1 MRQAGI
7 VAAAGIIALE
17 KGPDKLRND
26 HANAKLLA
34 EGLAEIPGIK
44 INPAKVQ
51 TNILICDIGG
61 TGMTSDEMS
70 CKLAERNVLANG
82 ISPQLIRFVT
92 HLDVNREQ
100 CAHAVEAVASIC
112 GALVRRA

>member
-17 KGPDKLRND
+17 LGPDKLRND

-51 TNILICDIGG
+51 TNILICDLGG

-70 CKLAERNVLANG
+70 CKLAERSVLANG

-100 CAHAVEAVASIC
+100 CVHAVEAVASIC